1 MTDQPFGLGRLRQ
14 VLVPVA
20 DVDRATAF
28 YRDQLGIPFL
38 FAAPGAAFFDADGVR
53 LYLVAPEQPG
63 FDGRATLYFR
73 VNSIHEAVA
82 VLEERGVAFAEGP
95 HVVHRD
101 GTVTLWMAFAKDPD
115 DNNIGLMSEVFVR
128 S

>member
-1 MTDQPFGLGRLRQ
+1 MTDQPFGLGALGQ
-14 VLVPVA
+14 VLVPVT

-28 YRDQLGIPFL
+28 FRAQLGLPFL
-38 FAAPGAAFFDADGVR
+38 FTAPGAAFFAADGVR
-53 LYLVAPEQPG
+53 LYLALPEQPG

-73 VNSIHEAVA
+73 VNDIHEAVA
-82 VLEERGVAFAEGP
+82 TLEGRGVVFAEGP

-101 GTVTLWMAFAKDPD
+101 GTMTLWMAFAKDPD
-115 DNNIGLMSEVFVR
+115 GNNIGLMSEVFIR